1 MLTWFDNV
9 LGCKDKY
16 LNFKKKIHIFMKTVA
31 TFHTTFPNR
40 SSPIIVSFSVT
51 HSKQLLA
58 PLEQQQQTTKNTLQ
72 LFTS

>member
-1 MLTWFDNV
+1 
-9 LGCKDKY
+9 
-16 LNFKKKIHIFMKTVA
+16 MKTVA